1 MGGVSGF
8 QFIFII
14 SGKDTLLT
22 VKKNLFYENKSLL
35 LASIP
40 CEALYPASPSSDRQ
54 RVSFLVA
61 QH

>member
-8 QFIFII
+8 QFIFIIFII

-22 VKKNLFYENKSLL
+22 VKKNLFCENKFLL

-40 CEALYPASPSSDRQ
+40 CEVRSSALT
-54 RVSFLVA
+54 VIG
-61 QH
+61 